1 MTIIDS
7 HVHVWTHNPTY
18 PWAPE
23 TTEPPPD
30 EATPEML
37 LEAMAAHG
45 VERTVLVQVI
55 YYRWD
60 NHYTAHALKAYPDKF
75 MAVCRVN
82 PEDPA
87 APDHLSY
94 WTEEQGFHGVR
105 LSPAVDASG
114 DWFTGPLMDPLFS
127 RAANLGVPMLILTRT
142 PRLPDLAALLERHDD
157 LDVVIDH
164 MADPSLDDPA
174 SIDKLLD
181 LARYPRVHVK
191 VSHTWSISRQA
202 YPWRDAQELVER
214 VVQAYGARRTM
225 WGTDWPMCERQSVAQ
240 HTTYGRTLSVVRD
253 EMGFLSPEDREWVL
267 GKTALKLWPFDG
279 IGEGK

>member
-1 MTIIDS
+1 MTIIDP
-7 HVHVWTHNPTY
+7 HVHIWTHDPAY

-37 LEAMAAHG
+37 LETMAAHG

-60 NHYTAHALKAYPDKF
+60 NRYTAHALKTHPDKF

-94 WTEEQGFHGVR
+94 WTEEHGFHGLR
-105 LSPAVDASG
+105 LSPAVDAAG
-114 DWFTGPLMDPLFS
+114 DWFTGPLMDPLFR
-127 RAANLGVPMLILTRT
+127 RAADLGVPMLILTRP
-142 PRLPDLAALLERHDD
+142 PRLPDLVALLERHPD
-157 LDVVIDH
+157 LDLVVDH
-164 MADPSLDDPA
+164 MADVTLDDRTG
-174 SIDKLLD
+174 IHNLLD

-191 VSHTWSISRQA
+191 VSHTWSISKQA

-214 VVQAYGARRTM
+214 VVQAYGARRLM
-225 WGTDWPMCERQSVAQ
+225 WGTDWPMCLQ

-253 EMGFLSPEDREWVL
+253 EMGFLTPEDREWVL
-267 GKTALKLWPFDG
+267 GKTALQLWPFDG
-279 IGEGK
+279 AGGGG

>member
-7 HVHVWTHNPTY
+7 HVHVWTHDPAY

-60 NHYTAHALKAYPDKF
+60 NRYTAHALKTYPGKF

-87 APDHLSY
+87 APDHLGY

-114 DWFTGPLMDPLFS
+114 DWFTGPLMDPLFR
-127 RAANLGVPMLILTRT
+127 RATDLGVPMLILTRP
-142 PRLPDLAALLERHDD
+142 PRLPDLAALLERHSD

-164 MADPSLDDPA
+164 MADVTLDDRA
-174 SIDKLLD
+174 SIRNLLD
-181 LARYPRVHVK
+181 LARYPRLHVK
-191 VSHTWSISRQA
+191 VSHTWSISKQD

-214 VVQAYGARRTM
+214 VYQAYGARRLM
-225 WGTDWPMCERQSVAQ
+225 WGTDWPMCVRRNVAR

-253 EMGFLSPEDREWVL
+253 EMGFLTPEDREWVL
-267 GKTALKLWPFDG
+267 GKTALKLWP
-279 IGEGK
+279 IE